1 MLLPSFSSPPD
12 VQASHRGRMEKALAA
27 KCNKYSWEA
36 GVCPRCFPQG
46 LQVRRGAPGLA
57 LLHEL
62 PAMSRASTE
71 RAGLILPG
79 SAVQAGL
86 AAMSASMPPR
96 QH

>member
-1 MLLPSFSSPPD
+1 
-12 VQASHRGRMEKALAA
+12 MEEALAA

-36 GVCPRCFPQG
+36 RVCPRCFPQG

-86 AAMSASMPPR
+86 AAMSASMQTR